1 MKNPLSKNRKQAGI
15 YLSGNRYRPYR
26 YEQKTFTRK
35 RTLVGPKMFVVI
47 NNTWKTF
54 RSYQLK
60 WDYRFQYYMARYY
73 TNKGGK

>member
-15 YLSGNRYRPYR
+15 YLSGNRHRPYH
-26 YEQKTFTRK
+26 
-35 RTLVGPKMFVVI
+35 
-47 NNTWKTF
+47 NTWKTF